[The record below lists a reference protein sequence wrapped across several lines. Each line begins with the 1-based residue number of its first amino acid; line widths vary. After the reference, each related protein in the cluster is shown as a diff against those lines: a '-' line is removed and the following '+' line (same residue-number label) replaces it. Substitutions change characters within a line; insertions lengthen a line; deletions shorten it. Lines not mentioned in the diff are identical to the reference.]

1 MFGKSRQAYYKS
13 IKASGRRALEE
24 ELVIQLV
31 KEKRRNKPRTGV
43 RKLHIELQK
52 DFERHGIKVGRD
64 KLFDILRRN
73 QMLVKKRKLRART
86 TNSYH
91 MFHKYPNLAKDLPVS
106 SSNQLW
112 VSDITYIKVGEE
124 FNYLFL
130 ITDSYSRKIVGWH
143 LSDSL
148 ATQGAVKALKMAIN
162 TNKLRGGLVHHSDR
176 GVQYCS
182 LEYVRILN
190 KNKIV
195 ISMTEN
201 SDPRENAIAER
212 VNGILKDEW
221 LNDIELK
228 NTRQAKRILSKII
241 HTYNTERLH
250 CSLDYQTPEQ
260 VHEQYEGNIKK
271 RWKSYYKNKVND
283 IYLKQKQTIKTV
295 NHF

>member
-1 MFGKSRQAYYKS
+1 LFGKSRQAYYKS
-13 IKASGRRALEE
+13 IKTSGRRLLEE

-31 KEKRRNKPRTGV
+31 KEKRKNKPRTGV
-43 RKLHIELQK
+43 RKLYVELEK
-52 DFERHGIKVGRD
+52 DFERHGLKVGRD
-64 KLFDILRRN
+64 KLFDILRSH

-91 MFHKYPNLAKDLPVS
+91 RFHKYPNLAKDMEVS

-130 ITDSYSRKIVGWH
+130 VTDSYSRKILGWH

-148 ATQGAVKALKMAIN
+148 ETKGAVKALKMAIS
-162 TNKLRGGLVHHSDR
+162 TSKPSCCLVHHSDR
-176 GVQYCS
+176 GIQYCS
-182 LEYVRILN
+182 LEYVKILN
-190 KNKIV
+190 KNNIK
-195 ISMTEN
+195 ISMTEH

-221 LNDIELK
+221 LNDLELK
-228 NTRQAKRILSKII
+228 NIRQTRMILSEII
-241 HTYNTERLH
+241 QIYNTERLH
-250 CSLDYQTPEQ
+250 CSLDYKTPEQ
-260 VHEQYEGNIKK
+260 VHEQYEGKIKK
-271 RWKSYYKNKVND
+271 RWKSYYKNKPND
-283 IYLKQKQTIKTV
+283 IYHNQKQNIKTV